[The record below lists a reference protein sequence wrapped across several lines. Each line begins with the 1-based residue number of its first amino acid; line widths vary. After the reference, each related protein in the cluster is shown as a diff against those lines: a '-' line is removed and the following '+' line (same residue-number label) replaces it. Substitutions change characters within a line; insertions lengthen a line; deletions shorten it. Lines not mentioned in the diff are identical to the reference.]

1 MQKETSGV
9 LAAVGL
15 IQNVLGT
22 KGELSL
28 AQLQAATRCKPVA
41 FERAIG
47 WLARED
53 ELVITRQK
61 RTFRLALRKQQ
72 ARAAGAA

>member
-1 MQKETSGV
+1 VQKENGGV

-15 IQNVLGT
+15 IQNILGT

-47 WLARED
+47 YLARE
-53 ELVITRQK
+53 EAIVVTRQK
-61 RTFRLALRKQQ
+61 RTFRLTLKKKP
-72 ARAAGAA
+72 ARVAVAD

>member
-1 MQKETSGV
+1 MQKETGGV

-15 IQNVLGT
+15 IQNALGT

-28 AQLQAATRCKPVA
+28 AQLQAATCCKPVA

-53 ELVITRQK
+53 EIVITRQK
-61 RTFRLALRKQQ
+61 QTFRLALKKKQ
-72 ARAAGAA
+72 AKAVGAD